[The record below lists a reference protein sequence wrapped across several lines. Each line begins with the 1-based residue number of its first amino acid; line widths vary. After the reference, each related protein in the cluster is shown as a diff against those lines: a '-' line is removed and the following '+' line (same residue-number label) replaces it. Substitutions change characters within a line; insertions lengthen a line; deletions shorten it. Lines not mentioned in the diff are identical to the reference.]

1 MNRKLKSVIVKE
13 RREGCS
19 LVVTL
24 PKKIR
29 RFFGNNPLAWEVE
42 VVGDGLF
49 FAREIRLKPCR
60 LNAEPREE
68 VHGDSVQDYG
78 DSQDQE

>member
-1 MNRKLKSVIVKE
+1 LNRKLKPVIAKE
-13 RREGCS
+13 RREGS
-19 LVVTL
+19 SFVVTL

-42 VVGDGLF
+42 VVGDGLL
-49 FAREIRLKPCR
+49 FAREIRLKPRR
-60 LNAEPREE
+60 LDAEPREE
-68 VHGDSVQDYG
+68 VHGNPVQDYG

>member
-1 MNRKLKSVIVKE
+1 LNRKLKPEIVDEKKIGGSIMI
-13 RREGCS
+13 RI
-19 LVVTL
+19 

-42 VVGDGLF
+42 VVGDGLL

-60 LNAEPREE
+60 LNADSREE
-68 VHGDSVQDYG
+68 VHGNPVQDYG

>member
-1 MNRKLKSVIVKE
+1 LNRKLKPEIVDEKKIGGSIMI
-13 RREGCS
+13 RI
-19 LVVTL
+19 

-42 VVGDGLF
+42 LVGDGLL
-49 FAREIRLKPCR
+49 FAREIRLKPRR
-60 LNAEPREE
+60 LDAEPREE
-68 VHGDSVQDYG
+68 VHGNPVQDYG

>member
-1 MNRKLKSVIVKE
+1 LNRKLKSVIVKE

-42 VVGDGLF
+42 VVGDGLL
-49 FAREIRLKPCR
+49 FAREIRLKPRR
-60 LNAEPREE
+60 LDADSREE
-68 VHGDSVQDYG
+68 MHGNPVQDYG
-78 DSQDQE
+78 DSQDKE

>member
-1 MNRKLKSVIVKE
+1 LNRKLKPEIVDEKKIGGSIMI
-13 RREGCS
+13 RI
-19 LVVTL
+19 

-42 VVGDGLF
+42 VVGDGLL
-49 FAREIRLKPCR
+49 FAREIRLKPRR
-60 LNAEPREE
+60 LDAEPREE